1 MRIELGIE
9 LGKSLPVGATRERIG
24 GRLNRPALEAA
35 QALERVLRPADGFP
49 ELAVADHV
57 DAGRGLPADHLG
69 NRLGKAATIIRLLER
84 LARLLGAQELLQS
97 LRPDQAAD
105 MGREDAL
112 GASLHVPCYR
122 AAGARAIL
130 DQDRLRRNRNKRELN
145 EL

>member
-1 MRIELGIE
+1 MIVEAGFLLQLDDARAAVTYDRMVPPAGMQDYRKWVARHME
-9 LGKSLPVGATRERIG
+9 V
-24 GRLNRPALEAA
+24 LNHAIA
-35 QALERVLRPADGFP
+35 
-49 ELAVADHV
+49 
-57 DAGRGLPADHLG
+57 GLPADHLG